1 MVDLIGNNSRFVI
14 LTPQTLPDLASR
26 VLGLSLR
33 RLSADIQAVHSYPVF
48 LAETFVDISK
58 FNGTCYRAANWCSLG
73 LTRGFSRASGRSV
86 RFRHHGEPKEIFMY
100 DLINGNAPEALC
112 QEPLPT
118 DCQTDPDAA
127 TDGGPSATQ
136 PVCVIER
143 DF

>member
-1 MVDLIGNNSRFVI
+1 MPN
-14 LTPQTLPDLASR
+14 LASR

-33 RLSADIQAVHSYPVF
+33 RLSADIQAVHGYPVF

-58 FNGTCYRAANWCSLG
+58 FNGTCYRAANWHTLG
-73 LTRGFSRASGRSV
+73 LTRGFSRASGGPA
-86 RFRHHGEPKEIFMY
+86 RFRHHGQPK
-100 DLINGNAPEALC
+100 ALC